1 MGRVQTSY
9 ERHGIHF
16 LSFPPGIE
24 LTGLEFQW
32 LHYLLRKLISS
43 KGLRAPR
50 APRKTPA
57 SKSTQKKKSKAAP
70 TTTSDFGERQ
80 CYECLLEMDFLL
92 GAWLKSVK
100 PVRPKGT
107 KKGKTKVPAAVRPA
121 VGEEVRPFRSA
132 GDVLGY
138 GVERTWVAGDH

>member
-1 MGRVQTSY
+1 
-9 ERHGIHF
+9 
-16 LSFPPGIE
+16 
-24 LTGLEFQW
+24 
-32 LHYLLRKLISS
+32 
-43 KGLRAPR
+43 
-50 APRKTPA
+50 
-57 SKSTQKKKSKAAP
+57 
-70 TTTSDFGERQ
+70 
-80 CYECLLEMDFLL
+80 MDFLL